1 VTEVQSPTTGIISWI
16 DLASTDLDRSKAF
29 YTSLFGW
36 DAFTVPDPDAGGYGF
51 FLKDGK
57 EAAGFGPAMGEP
69 ISAWNAYVSVEDADA
84 TADGVRAAGGQVLAG
99 PMDVFNQGRLAV
111 FSDPSGAVFS
121 IWQSKEMQG
130 LQVRNEAGSFCWA
143 ELNTRDPE
151 GSKRFYGSVFGWGA
165 RTEESDSGSY
175 TEWMQGEN
183 SIAGMWH
190 MNGETPAEVPSHWR
204 VFFTVRD
211 VDATV
216 ARAQDLGATPLFPA
230 MDIDIG
236 RFAVLRDP
244 TGAVFAVMSFNEG

>member
-1 VTEVQSPTTGIISWI
+1 
-16 DLASTDLDRSKAF
+16 
-29 YTSLFGW
+29 
-36 DAFTVPDPDAGGYGF
+36 
-51 FLKDGK
+51 
-57 EAAGFGPAMGEP
+57 
-69 ISAWNAYVSVEDADA
+69 
-84 TADGVRAAGGQVLAG
+84 
-99 PMDVFNQGRLAV
+99 
-111 FSDPSGAVFS
+111 
-121 IWQSKEMQG
+121 
-130 LQVRNEAGSFCWA
+130 
-143 ELNTRDPE
+143 
-151 GSKRFYGSVFGWGA
+151 
-165 RTEESDSGSY
+165 
-175 TEWMQGEN
+175 MQGEN